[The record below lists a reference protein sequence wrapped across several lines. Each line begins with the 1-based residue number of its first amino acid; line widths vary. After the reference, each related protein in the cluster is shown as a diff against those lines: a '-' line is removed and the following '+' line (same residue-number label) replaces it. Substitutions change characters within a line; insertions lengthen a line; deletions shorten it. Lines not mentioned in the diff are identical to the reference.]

1 MTRDGRASNVTLKDI
16 SQKMNISMPS
26 VHRAIYGK
34 EGVGEE
40 LRKKVLETAKEMGY
54 EPNYAASS
62 MKRKAIRIA
71 VVLPS
76 AQGVGSLYYAYFWKG
91 YRDALKEIRALNV
104 ETDEY
109 EVEDENDQIE
119 LLKEIVDENKNSYSA
134 VLTFSYTRSPEVI
147 LQYQRL
153 SAQKIVVMV
162 LDDLIEGINGLYCIP
177 SSDTII
183 GEMCAEVFS
192 LMLPKEG
199 TILISSGRI
208 GSLVH
213 EKTVEG
219 FKKYLK
225 EHDSQLKIKQL
236 PNSEDMEKTYRG
248 FCEGLQAYDDVVGT
262 FSLIARENKPMV
274 RALEDTGMLGKV
286 KVMGAD
292 LNMESAE
299 FLRSEKID
307 ALVYKNPYD
316 KGFQGFQVLVDYVVK
331 RIEPPKNIKC
341 IISMVFKT
349 GLSFYEDVIKL

>member
-1 MTRDGRASNVTLKDI
+1 M
-16 SQKMNISMPS
+16 
-26 VHRAIYGK
+26 
-34 EGVGEE
+34 
-40 LRKKVLETAKEMGY
+40 
-54 EPNYAASS
+54 
-62 MKRKAIRIA
+62 
-71 VVLPS
+71 
-76 AQGVGSLYYAYFWKG
+76 
-91 YRDALKEIRALNV
+91 
-104 ETDEY
+104 
-109 EVEDENDQIE
+109 
-119 LLKEIVDENKNSYSA
+119 
-134 VLTFSYTRSPEVI
+134 I

-286 KVMGAD
+286 KVIGAD